1 MPNSPSEGRATA
13 RGWTMPSHERACEP
27 QKWDILFGRTNES
40 INHVGNVTFRTVVGI
55 SLIAYETLPT
65 SFRAYRHEFLVS
77 VVESIKRGNGRFLK
91 KNDAGGW
98 IEVYDEKA
106 REKVRQQYH
115 NSIIK
120 PHIMQAF
127 MAVDNLSLLPFFYS
141 PSDFNWSAMVEACE
155 RELHS
160 MVNMSNQIA
169 AIPENEE
176 EIQSVNSEK
185 GIDSDFDAIFGSD
198 FDTLLGDGAVFD
210 DLDDSSFYENEEECE
225 FSNEIEGSKS
235 Q

>member
-1 MPNSPSEGRATA
+1 MRPNSVRTPLNDIYPKQAPKYVSHLMGIFANRLQHKDFFPIANPKNTESNNHCRRAQILQRRSGPSIMPNSPSEGRATA

-127 MAVDNLSLLPFFYS
+127 MAVDNLSSHLL
-141 PSDFNWSAMVEACE
+141 
-155 RELHS
+155 
-160 MVNMSNQIA
+160 
-169 AIPENEE
+169 
-176 EIQSVNSEK
+176 
-185 GIDSDFDAIFGSD
+185 
-198 FDTLLGDGAVFD
+198 LLS
-210 DLDDSSFYENEEECE
+210 L
-225 FSNEIEGSKS
+225 
-235 Q
+235 